1 MGKKKVS
8 VMSIVFFVL
17 AGLLAVYT
25 IWALMNSI
33 EVVKGEQIAFKGNE
47 YVIINYYMT
56 SALSNGLTALILFG
70 IGWVIQLLAPNAEP
84 VVFAGIP
91 TEAPFETMTV
101 DTDADSEE
109 AYVLDETAEG
119 ADETAEGADETEE
132 NQ

>member
-25 IWALMNSI
+25 IWAMMNAI
-33 EVVKGEQIAFKGNE
+33 EVVKGEEIAFKGNE

-70 IGWVIQLLAPNAEP
+70 IGWVIQLLAPDAEP
-84 VVFAGIP
+84 TSPMVFAGIP

-119 ADETAEGADETEE
+119 TDETEE
-132 NQ
+132 NS